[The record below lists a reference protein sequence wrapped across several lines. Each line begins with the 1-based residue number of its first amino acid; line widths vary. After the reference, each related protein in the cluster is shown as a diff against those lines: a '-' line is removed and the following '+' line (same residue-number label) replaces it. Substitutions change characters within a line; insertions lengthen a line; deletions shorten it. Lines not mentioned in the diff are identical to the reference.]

1 MITEEDQKKYRI
13 AIGGFRSQRKLS
25 HIKISKLEQKKR
37 KIDKEIEKVEK
48 GLAKNKEME
57 AAWGGPGER
66 VEMYGSGRSSF
77 SGGGWMS
84 LGEVA
89 RGRGMEVYGHRP
101 YPRLAPHDVHGT
113 CPMMST
119 VTGRC
124 VWRVW
129 WVLASIRM
137 WESIGHAGSSD

>member
-57 AAWGGPGER
+57 EDLLE
-66 VEMYGSGRSSF
+66 EMRNVGKLPF
-77 SGGGWMS
+77 
-84 LGEVA
+84 
-89 RGRGMEVYGHRP
+89 
-101 YPRLAPHDVHGT
+101 
-113 CPMMST
+113 
-119 VTGRC
+119 
-124 VWRVW
+124 
-129 WVLASIRM
+129 
-137 WESIGHAGSSD
+137 